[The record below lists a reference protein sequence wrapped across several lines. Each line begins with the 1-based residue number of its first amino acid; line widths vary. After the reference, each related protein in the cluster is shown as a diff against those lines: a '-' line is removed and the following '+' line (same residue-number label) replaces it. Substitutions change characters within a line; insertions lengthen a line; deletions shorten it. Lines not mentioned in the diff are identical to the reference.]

1 MKHTP
6 LKVAIAAICFVNLL
20 YMIPSVAVS
29 GMVAAFPDQ
38 PQNTVLLLLTLPNLT
53 GIAGIVAEPWLER
66 RFSRRQLAIA
76 SLTIFFSSGMVSF
89 VLRQNLVA
97 LIAAS
102 VVMGAAYGMQ
112 ATLYPLLVNDGFEG
126 EERSQVMGMVTGM
139 LQIGR
144 VAATLLGGLMA
155 RQGWYNVYLCF
166 VAVLVPLVLSVL
178 FLPKTGH
185 AAAQAARQDGDWFSL
200 SGAVRLAVEGFA
212 FAALFYMVNTHL
224 SLYVEGYGL
233 GDTALTGVISA
244 VGCVLAGLIST
255 GFAWFERRTGRF
267 TMTWSFGILGAL
279 YLAGSLWVSL
289 PGAVLC
295 VAGAFVGMGLFSP
308 NLMLGFSRCAGPRR
322 LAVVTAAVLTVVN
335 VGYFASPYITGFLA
349 GFVGESPA
357 DVFRVAGVLGL
368 ACALASA
375 LASRKPRA
383 PLQAAQE
390 QAG

>member
-1 MKHTP
+1 MKQTP
-6 LKVAIAAICFVNLL
+6 LKVAIAAICFINLL

-66 RFSRRQLAIA
+66 RFSRRQLCIV
-76 SLTIFFSSGMVSF
+76 SLTLFFATGLISF
-89 VLRQNLVA
+89 LLRENLPA

-126 EERSQVMGMVTGM
+126 EERSRVMGMVTGM
-139 LQIGR
+139 LQLGR
-144 VAATLLGGLMA
+144 VAATLVGGMLA

-166 VAVLVPLVLSVL
+166 FAVLVPLVLSVL
-178 FLPKTGH
+178 FLPKTSH
-185 AAAQAARQDGDWFSL
+185 SEQSLQDEEDWFSL
-200 SGAVRLAVEGFA
+200 GGAVRLAVEGFA

-233 GDTALTGVISA
+233 GDTALTGIISA
-244 VGCVLAGLIST
+244 LGCVLAGLIST

-267 TMTWSFGILGAL
+267 TMTWAFGILGIL
-279 YLAGSLWVSL
+279 YLAGSFWISL
-289 PGAVLC
+289 PGAALC
-295 VAGAFVGMGLFSP
+295 VAGAFLGMGLFSP
-308 NLMLGFSRCAGPRR
+308 NLMLGFSRCAGPRH
-322 LAVVTAAVLTVVN
+322 LAAVTAAVLTVVN

-349 GFVGESPA
+349 SFVGQSPA
-357 DVFRVAGVLGL
+357 DVFRVAGVLGIL
-368 ACALASA
+368 CALASA
-375 LASRKPRA
+375 VASRKPRA
-383 PLQAAQE
+383 PLQAAE
-390 QAG
+390 RAEG

>member
-6 LKVAIAAICFVNLL
+6 LKVAIGAICFVNLL

-53 GIAGIVAEPWLER
+53 GVVGILAEPWLER
-66 RFSRRQLAIA
+66 RFSRRQLSIA
-76 SLTIFFSSGMVSF
+76 SLTLFFATGMASF
-89 VLRQNLVA
+89 LMRENLVA
-97 LIAAS
+97 LIGAS
-102 VVMGAAYGMQ
+102 VVMGVAYGMQ
-112 ATLYPLLVNDGFEG
+112 AALYPLLVNDGFEG
-126 EERSQVMGMVTGM
+126 EERSQVMGLVSGM
-139 LQIGR
+139 LQLGR
-144 VAATLLGGLMA
+144 VVATLVGGMLA

-166 VAVLVPLVLSVL
+166 FAVLVPLVLAVL
-178 FLPKTGH
+178 FLPRHGRS
-185 AAAQAARQDGDWFSL
+185 ADAAQEGGDWFSL
-200 SGAVRLAVEGFA
+200 SGAIRLAVEGFA

-244 VGCVLAGLIST
+244 LGCVMAGLIST

-279 YLAGSLWVSL
+279 YLAGSIWISL

-295 VAGAFVGMGLFSP
+295 VAGAFLGMGLFSP
-308 NLMLGFSRCAGPRR
+308 NLMLGFSRCASPRR
-322 LAVVTAAVLTVVN
+322 LAAVTAGVLTVVN
-335 VGYFASPYITGFLA
+335 AGYFSSPYITGFLA
-349 GFVGESPA
+349 GFVGQSPA
-357 DVFRVAGVLGL
+357 DVFRVAGMLGL

-375 LASRKPRA
+375 FASRRQRA
-383 PLQAAQE
+383 PLQAME
-390 QAG
+390 RTED

>member
-53 GIAGIVAEPWLER
+53 GIAGIVAEPWLEK

-76 SLTIFFSSGMVSF
+76 SLTVFFATGLVSF
-89 VLRQNLVA
+89 LLRENLPA

-102 VVMGAAYGMQ
+102 VIMGAAYGMQ

-126 EERSQVMGMVTGM
+126 EERSRVMGMVTGM
-139 LQIGR
+139 LQLGR

-155 RQGWYNVYLCF
+155 RHGWYHVYLCF
-166 VAVLVPLVLSVL
+166 LAVLVPLVLSIL
-178 FLPKTGH
+178 FLPKQSH
-185 AAAQAARQDGDWFSL
+185 DAAGPQEGGDWFSL
-200 SGAVRLAVEGFA
+200 AGAVRLAVEGFA

-244 VGCVLAGLIST
+244 LGCVLAGLIST

-279 YLAGSLWVSL
+279 YLAGSIWISL

-295 VAGAFVGMGLFSP
+295 VAGAFLGMGLFSP

-322 LAVVTAAVLTVVN
+322 LAAVTAAVLTVVN

-357 DVFRVAGVLGL
+357 DVFRVAGVLGIV
-368 ACALASA
+368 CALASA
-375 LASRKPRA
+375 FDSRKPRS
-383 PLQAAQE
+383 PLQAAE
-390 QAG
+390 GAEG

>member
-1 MKHTP
+1 MKRTP

-53 GIAGIVAEPWLER
+53 GIAGIVAEPWLEK
-66 RFSRRQLAIA
+66 RFSRRQLSITALA
-76 SLTIFFSSGMVSF
+76 VFFGSGLASF
-89 VLRQNLVA
+89 VLRENLPA

-102 VVMGAAYGMQ
+102 VIMGAAYGMQ

-126 EERSQVMGMVTGM
+126 EERSRVMGMVTGM
-139 LQIGR
+139 LQLGR
-144 VAATLLGGLMA
+144 VAATLVGGLLA

-166 VAVLVPLVLSVL
+166 LAVLVPLVLAVL
-178 FLPKTGH
+178 FLP
-185 AAAQAARQDGDWFSL
+185 RQSHSQELPQEEGDWFSL

-244 VGCVLAGLIST
+244 AGCVLAGLIST

-267 TMTWSFGILGAL
+267 TMTWAFGILGAL
-279 YLAGSLWVSL
+279 YLAGSLWISL

-295 VAGAFVGMGLFSP
+295 VAGAFLGMGLFSP

-322 LAVVTAAVLTVVN
+322 LAAVTAAVLTVVN

-368 ACALASA
+368 VCALGSA
-375 LASRKPRA
+375 LASRKPQA

-390 QAG
+390 QVR

>member
-1 MKHTP
+1 MKRTS
-6 LKVAIAAICFVNLL
+6 LKVAIGAICFVNLL

-38 PQNTVLLLLTLPNLT
+38 PRNTVLLLLTLPNLT
-53 GIAGIVAEPWLER
+53 GIAGIVAEPWLEK

-76 SLTIFFSSGMVSF
+76 SLTVFFGAGLVSF
-89 VLRQNLVA
+89 VLRENLPA

-139 LQIGR
+139 LQLGR
-144 VAATLLGGLMA
+144 VLATLLGGVLA
-155 RQGWYNVYLCF
+155 RSGWYNVYLCF
-166 VAVLVPLVLSVL
+166 LAVLVPLVLAVL
-178 FLPKTGH
+178 FLPRQSHNDAEGH
-185 AAAQAARQDGDWFSL
+185 EEGSDWFSL

-244 VGCVLAGLIST
+244 AGCVLAGLIST

-279 YLAGSLWVSL
+279 YLAGSLWISL
-289 PGAVLC
+289 PGAALC
-295 VAGAFVGMGLFSP
+295 VAGAFLGMGLFSP

-322 LAVVTAAVLTVVN
+322 LAAVTAAVLTVVN

-368 ACALASA
+368 VCALCSA
-375 LASRKPRA
+375 LASRKPRS
-383 PLQAAQE
+383 PLPGTE
-390 QAG
+390 KK